1 MPERAMETREEYD
14 GRGPEART
22 DVGDGWWCILTSM
35 SRVQAVTFS
44 GLMLLIREPLE
55 DMVKLEQ
62 FACGNLVV
70 CQEEKETDGRSMIGN
85 KRLGCS

>member
-1 MPERAMETREEYD
+1 
-14 GRGPEART
+14 
-22 DVGDGWWCILTSM
+22 
-35 SRVQAVTFS
+35 
-44 GLMLLIREPLE
+44 LMLLMREPLE
-55 DMVKLEQ
+55 DMVKVEQ